1 MPVRITST
9 AVSDGNPPSC
19 SVMPMAT
26 GAVTDFGASD
36 RSVSRL
42 APSSQ
47 PSPVAVPMAVSEP
60 QSRLVTSASAERLTR
75 SNCR

>member
-1 MPVRITST
+1 
-9 AVSDGNPPSC
+9 
-19 SVMPMAT
+19 MPMAT

-36 RSVSRL
+36 SNVSRL

-47 PSPVAVPMAVSEP
+47 PRPTAVPIAVSEP
-60 QSRLVTSASAERLTR
+60 QMRLVMSASAERRTR